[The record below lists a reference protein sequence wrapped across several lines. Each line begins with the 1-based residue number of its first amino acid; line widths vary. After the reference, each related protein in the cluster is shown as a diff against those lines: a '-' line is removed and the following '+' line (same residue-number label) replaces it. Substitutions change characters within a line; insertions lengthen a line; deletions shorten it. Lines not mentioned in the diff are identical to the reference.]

1 MVIKF
6 KNLYLQKLFEGA
18 EISGK
23 PKYESCVVLRFKKTI
38 LKLALADNIREIKL
52 QKGLNFESL
61 KGDLNGYYSVRVDLK
76 YRLIFT
82 LEKEGRIEVS
92 EIILIHELSNHYK

>member
-23 PKYESCVVLRFKKTI
+23 PKYESSVVLRFKKTI

-61 KGDLNGYYSVRVDLK
+61 KGDLKGYYSVRVDLK

>member
-1 MVIKF
+1 MIVKF

-23 PKYESCVVLRFKKTI
+23 PKFERDVILKYKKTV

-61 KGDLNGYYSVRVDLK
+61 KGDLKGYYSVRVDLK

-82 LEKEGRIEVS
+82 LEKDGSIEVS
-92 EIILIHELSNHYK
+92 EIILIHQLSNHYK